1 MGGVKVTI
9 EKNADKA
16 LNNVLKN
23 AKNEKKKE
31 EIKAK
36 LRCSLNRFYDI
47 LIDYMHTN
55 CFELIESERYNK
67 NNPKHIEIMSRL
79 NTKDISYDDLAL

>member
-1 MGGVKVTI
+1 MGGIKVTI

-36 LRCSLNRFYDI
+36 LRTSLNRFYDI

-79 NTKDISYDDLAL
+79 NTKDISYDELAL